1 MRVLQINSE
10 TTVFTS
16 IMPAPGIGVLPIN
29 AFLIKGEQPVL
40 VDTGIFPEHDEFIE
54 ALGSV
59 IDPKDIAWIWIT
71 HGDRDHTGAM
81 TTVLDLA
88 PQARVAASFLTVGIL
103 SAGSEPI
110 PMDRAFLVRSGSTL
124 ELSDRTLVAF
134 RPPTFDNPGT
144 LGFYDPNQKLAISS
158 DCFGGVLPTPEDA
171 LTDDIATVVEDDVT
185 AGQLLW
191 GSADSPWVH
200 SVDESKF
207 ASTLSSFAALGDM
220 STVLSTHLP
229 PICGNVDRHLKTLS
243 MLPSA
248 TPFVGPDQAALEA
261 MLAEMTGEHSR

>member
-1 MRVLQINSE
+1 MRTLAINSE

-16 IMPAPGIGVLPIN
+16 VVPAPGIGVLPIN
-29 AFLIKGEQPVL
+29 AFLIKGRQPVL

-81 TTVLDLA
+81 TTMLELA
-88 PQARVAASFLTVGIL
+88 PQARVAASFMTVGIL

-110 PMDRAFLVRSGSTL
+110 PMERAHLVRDGSTL

-134 RPPTFDNPGT
+134 RPPTYDNPGT
-144 LGFYDPNQKLAISS
+144 LGLYDPTQKLTISS
-158 DCFGGVLPTPEDA
+158 DCFGGVLPTPDDA
-171 LTDDIATVVEDDVT
+171 LAEDIASVVEDDVT
-185 AGQLLW
+185 AGMLLW

-200 SVDESKF
+200 SIDETKF
-207 ASTLSSFAALGDM
+207 ASSLSAFAAHGDM
-220 STVLSTHLP
+220 ATVLSTHLP
-229 PICGNVDRHLKTLS
+229 PIRGNVDRHIKTLS

-248 TPFVGPDQAALEA
+248 APFVGPDQAALEA
-261 MLAEMTGEHSR
+261 LLAEMGAEAH

>member
-16 IMPAPGIGVLPIN
+16 IVPAPGIGVLPIN

-40 VDTGIFPEHDEFIE
+40 IDTGIFPEHDDFIQ

-59 IDPKDIAWIWIT
+59 IDPKDISWIWIT

-88 PQARVAASFLTVGIL
+88 PQALVAAAFLTVGIL

-110 PMDRAFLVRSGSTL
+110 PMERAYLMRDGSSLT
-124 ELSDRTLVAF
+124 LSDRTLVAF

-144 LGFYDPNQKLAISS
+144 LGFYDPKQKLAITS
-158 DCFGGVLPTPEDA
+158 DCFGGVLPTPDDA
-171 LTDDIATVVEDDVT
+171 LAEDIASLVEQDVT
-185 AGQLLW
+185 AGQLVW

-200 SVDESKF
+200 NIDESKF
-207 ASTLSSFAALGDM
+207 ATSLQRFAEHGEM

-229 PICGNVDRHLKTLS
+229 PIRGNVEQHLKTLS

-248 TPFVGPDQAALEA
+248 QPFVGPDQAALEA
-261 MLAEMTGEHSR
+261 LLAEMAPEGH

>member
-1 MRVLQINSE
+1 MRTLAINSE

-16 IMPAPGIGVLPIN
+16 IVPAPGIGVLPIN

-40 VDTGIFPEHDEFIE
+40 IDTGIFPEHDEFIE
-54 ALGSV
+54 ALGSL

-110 PMDRAFLVRSGSTL
+110 PMERAYLVRDGSTL
-124 ELSDRTLVAF
+124 ELTDRTLVAF

-144 LGFYDPNQKLAISS
+144 LGFYDPKQKLTISS
-158 DCFGGVLPTPEDA
+158 DCFGGVLPTPDDA
-171 LTDDIATVVEDDVT
+171 LAEDIASVVEDDVT
-185 AGQLLW
+185 AGMLLW

-200 SVDESKF
+200 SIDEAKF
-207 ASTLSSFAALGDM
+207 SQTLATFAAQGEM
-220 STVLSTHLP
+220 TTVLSTHLP
-229 PICGNVDRHLKTLS
+229 PIRGNVDRHLKTLS
-243 MLPSA
+243 MLPSTA
-248 TPFVGPDQAALEA
+248 PFVGPDQAALEA
-261 MLAEMTGEHSR
+261 VLAEMAPESH

>member
-1 MRVLQINSE
+1 MRTLQINSE

-16 IMPAPGIGVLPIN
+16 IAPVPGAGVLPIN
-29 AFLIKGEQPVL
+29 AFLIKGKQPVL
-40 VDTGIFPEHDEFIE
+40 IDTGIFPERDEFLE

-59 IDPKDIAWIWIT
+59 IDPKDIAWMWIT

-81 TTVLDLA
+81 TRLLELA
-88 PQARVAASFLTVGIL
+88 PNARVAASFMTVGIL

-110 PMDRAFLVRSGSTL
+110 PVERAYLVRDGSTL
-124 ELSDRTLVAF
+124 DVGDRTLVAF
-134 RPPTFDNPGT
+134 RPPTYDNPGT
-144 LGFYDPNQKLAISS
+144 LGFYDPKQKLTISS
-158 DCFGGVLPTPEDA
+158 DCFGGVMPTPEDA
-171 LTDDIATVVEDDVT
+171 LAEDVASIVEGDVT
-185 AGQLLW
+185 AGMLLW

-200 SVDESKF
+200 CIDETKF
-207 ASTLSSFAALGDM
+207 AESIAAFAGHGET

-229 PICGNVDRHLKTLS
+229 PIRGNLDRHLKTLS

-261 MLAEMTGEHSR
+261 MLAEMEGEAH